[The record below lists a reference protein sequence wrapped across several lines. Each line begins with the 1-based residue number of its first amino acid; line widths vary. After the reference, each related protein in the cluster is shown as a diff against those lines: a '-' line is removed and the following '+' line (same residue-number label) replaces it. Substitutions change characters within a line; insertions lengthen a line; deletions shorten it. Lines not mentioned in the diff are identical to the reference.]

1 MKKEYKM
8 KYELWVYL
16 EKNDFWFKAL
26 TTSNQQ
32 VLEIKKQRLNNQGH
46 KVKESINYI
55 GVVNV

>member
-1 MKKEYKM
+1 M

-16 EKNDFWFKAL
+16 KKNDFWFKAL

-46 KVKESINYI
+46 KVKQSINYI